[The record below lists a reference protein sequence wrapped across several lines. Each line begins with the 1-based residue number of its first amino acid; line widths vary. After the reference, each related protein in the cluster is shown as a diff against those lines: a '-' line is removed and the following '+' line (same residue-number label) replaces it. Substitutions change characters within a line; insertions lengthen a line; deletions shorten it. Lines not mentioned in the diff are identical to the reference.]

1 MRERL
6 AVVVQGRGSRRRAA
20 FAHGLWAG
28 AEVAVTLGIVVLL
41 LVVHQLWW
49 TNRQARVGAEH
60 KVRAL
65 EQEWGTPPGEE
76 QDISGGSGETLP
88 GAAVPGE
95 PESPGPEPG
104 PPSRPKPRWDQA
116 YAVLRI
122 PRLGVVAPVAQGI
135 AKRGVLDKGY
145 VGHYPGT
152 AQPGEAGN
160 FAVAGHRNTHGEPF
174 RHINRL
180 REGDQ
185 VQVETREG
193 VYLYVV
199 DRGIAQTSPRDT
211 GVIAR
216 IPRSIVKPSAGYS
229 EPGYYLTLTTC
240 TPEFTSTYRL
250 VVWGKLKAM
259 RPRRS

>member
-1 MRERL
+1 M
-6 AVVVQGRGSRRRAA
+6 AVVVQGRGSRRRAMLA
-20 FAHGLWAG
+20 RGLWAG
-28 AEVAVTLGIVVLL
+28 AEVAVTLGVVVLL

-49 TNRQARVGAEH
+49 TNRQAREGAEH

-65 EQEWGTPPGEE
+65 EQEWGSPAGEE
-76 QDISGGSGETLP
+76 SEKGDISGGDGEVLP
-88 GAAVPGE
+88 EAAASRE
-95 PESPGPEPG
+95 PESPDPD
-104 PPSRPKPRWDQA
+104 PPTRPRPRWDQA

-145 VGHYPGT
+145 IGHYPGT

-180 REGDQ
+180 RDGDQ
-185 VQVETREG
+185 VQVETRQG

-199 DRGIAQTSPRDT
+199 DASLAQTSPRDT

-250 VVWGKLKAM
+250 VVWGKLKSV
-259 RPRRS
+259 RPRQS